1 MMFCLNTTKKQNESE
16 ENNLDLKGAA
26 KANAEAHGPEV
37 GWGKGLSEIVT
48 VFVEG
53 CCFISALRTDR
64 RANK

>member
-48 VFVEG
+48 V
-53 CCFISALRTDR
+53 CL
-64 RANK
+64 